1 MRGPILQALEVA
13 RFIADRLK
21 ISKVRKA
28 IFSHDEDADEQYK
41 LFFRKSG
48 NSGMLTREASIT
60 CAEELNDGVAT
71 PNARQ
76 VRRSFPAWP
85 LTTHV
90 RI

>member
-1 MRGPILQALEVA
+1 MA

-21 ISKVRKA
+21 NSKVRKA
-28 IFSHDEDADEQYK
+28 IFSHDEDADEEYK

-71 PNARQ
+71 PGARQ
-76 VRRSFPAWP
+76 VRNSTFAWP
-85 LTTHV
+85 FATHPHV
-90 RI
+90 